1 VLRRISALATVSEQ
15 NESPSVTVTAV
26 RTGSSGHRQ
35 PPDFFAALSVRRHR
49 ASGSVNT
56 TQEVDNY
63 LVDSADSVA
72 SLDAYLHIRRMYI
85 ALNTGLPSSA
95 AVERLFSLGGRVLSP
110 MRSRLSSMHFE
121 MMTFLRLANW

>member
-1 VLRRISALATVSEQ
+1 
-15 NESPSVTVTAV
+15 
-26 RTGSSGHRQ
+26 
-35 PPDFFAALSVRRHR
+35 
-49 ASGSVNT
+49 
-56 TQEVDNY
+56 
-63 LVDSADSVA
+63 
-72 SLDAYLHIRRMYI
+72 MYI